1 MRGKKN
7 PNQPTTSTSLFFQKQ
22 ALMQQ
27 IQTDRWT
34 HKMLKLI
41 PIGFYGGF
49 SYPTG
54 MASASYVQWFSKSNS
69 EK

>member
-1 MRGKKN
+1 
-7 PNQPTTSTSLFFQKQ
+7 
-22 ALMQQ
+22 MQQ
-27 IQTDRWT
+27 IQTDRWI

-54 MASASYVQWFSKSNS
+54 MASASYVQWFPKSNS
-69 EK
+69 EN